1 MKIFF
6 RRALQLVAGLRLGRH
21 QANNCIC
28 RTKPKYKAPSSDI
41 EGASAQSMHN
51 IRDILPGHYREISRT
66 NYFYIAKKNNTSV
79 TMIVISLMRVILH
92 ASFKAFRVFLSFC
105 PPCQCTAPW
114 PHRSRD
120 LSCCSRL
127 PISHSLLKKR
137 HEKICSRD
145 VALLT

>member
-41 EGASAQSMHN
+41 EGASARSMHN

-66 NYFYIAKKNNTSV
+66 NYFSIAKKQYISYNDCHFFDESYSSCFIQSIPCFSFILP
-79 TMIVISLMRVILH
+79 TMSMYCSL
-92 ASFKAFRVFLSFC
+92 ASSQPRPFLLF
-105 PPCQCTAPW
+105 QA
-114 PHRSRD
+114 
-120 LSCCSRL
+120 
-127 PISHSLLKKR
+127 SHFAQPLKKR

>member
-41 EGASAQSMHN
+41 EGASARSMHN

-66 NYFYIAKKNNTSV
+66 NYFSIAKKT
-79 TMIVISLMRVILH
+79 IHQLQW
-92 ASFKAFRVFLSFC
+92 LSFLWWELFFMLHSKHSVFFFHFAHHVNVLLLGLIAADTFLAV
-105 PPCQCTAPW
+105 PCLPFRAASLKNDMKRYAPEM
-114 PHRSRD
+114 
-120 LSCCSRL
+120 L
-127 PISHSLLKKR
+127 
-137 HEKICSRD
+137 
-145 VALLT
+145 